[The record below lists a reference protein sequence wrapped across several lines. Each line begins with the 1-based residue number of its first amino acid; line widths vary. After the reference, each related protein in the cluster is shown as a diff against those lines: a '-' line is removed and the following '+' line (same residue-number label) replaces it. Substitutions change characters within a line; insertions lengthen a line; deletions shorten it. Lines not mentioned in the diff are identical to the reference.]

1 MHEEEEQRLVNSL
14 NFDLELWPAV
24 FILIGITMIRFFYH
38 ANELKLSEDEFL
50 SSARV
55 HYSYAKAFLISWIF
69 ALFFQASFSL
79 L

>member
-1 MHEEEEQRLVNSL
+1 
-14 NFDLELWPAV
+14 
-24 FILIGITMIRFFYH
+24 MIRFFYH

-55 HYSYAKAFLISWIF
+55 HYSYAKAFIISWIF